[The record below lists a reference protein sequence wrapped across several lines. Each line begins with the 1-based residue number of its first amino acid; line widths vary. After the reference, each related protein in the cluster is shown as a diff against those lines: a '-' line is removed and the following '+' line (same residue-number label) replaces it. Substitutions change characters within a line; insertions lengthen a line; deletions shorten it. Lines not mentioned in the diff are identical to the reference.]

1 MEKEIEKFNEHFGW
15 TNKLCDYELKYRH
28 DDDCMQ
34 SGCPYHIA
42 KFSLNHVG
50 DTYSISL
57 DRQEIHLD
65 GTEFAL
71 LLDFAKRL
79 TE

>member
-1 MEKEIEKFNEHFGW
+1 METEQFNEHFGW
-15 TNKLCDYELKYRH
+15 SAKLSPYKLKYKH
-28 DDDCMQ
+28 DDDCQMQ
-34 SGCPYHIA
+34 GCPSHIA
-42 KFSLNHVG
+42 EFTLNHVT
-50 DTYSISL
+50 DTYSIKL

-79 TE
+79 ERI